1 MEQPI
6 VTALLAYGMSGKV
19 FHAPFL
25 EAHPGF
31 SLYAVLERN
40 QKKAQ
45 HDYSTIKSYSTLEE
59 VLQDAQIELVV
70 INTPNNTHYELA
82 LQALSAHKHIL
93 IEKPAT
99 TTAEEFEHV
108 LELAARVGRKV
119 FVYQNRRWSSDIMAT
134 KTVIESGK
142 LGEIIEMHLRFDRY
156 RPVIGPK
163 TFKET
168 PIPSSGIT
176 YDLGA
181 HLVDQAIAI
190 FGTPLHYHG
199 FKKTY
204 RPNSLVDDFATIHLE
219 FPQNINV
226 FITLSHLVADP
237 QAGIVVHGTQGSFI
251 KPFCDVQEE
260 QLVHG
265 MKPTALEY
273 GHEKPHKE
281 GKLTYYNKQNEKNSV
296 IVPSFR
302 GHFMGLFDELYG
314 SIRFQKPFSVDN
326 QDIITQIKI
335 LESL

>member
-40 QKKAQ
+40 QKKAL
-45 HDYSTIKSYSTLEE
+45 HDYPSIHSYSTLEE
-59 VLQDAQIELVV
+59 LLHDDRIELVV
-70 INTPNNTHYELA
+70 INTPNNTHYEFALLA
-82 LQALSAHKHIL
+82 LLAHKHIL

-99 TTAEEFEHV
+99 TTSVEFEH
-108 LELAARVGRKV
+108 LLQLASQVGRQV

-134 KTVIESGK
+134 KTIIESGK
-142 LGEIIEMHLRFDRY
+142 LGAIIEMHLRFDRY

-168 PIPSSGIT
+168 PIPSSGIA

-181 HLVDQAIAI
+181 HLVDQAIAL
-190 FGTPLHYHG
+190 FGTPLNYQG
-199 FKKTY
+199 FKKAY
-204 RPNSLVDDFATIHLE
+204 RTHSLVDDYASIHLE
-219 FPQNINV
+219 FPRHINV
-226 FITLSHLVADP
+226 FITMSHLVADP

-265 MKPTALEY
+265 MKPTAVEF
-273 GHEKPHKE
+273 GHEKPHNE
-281 GKLTYYNKQNEKNSV
+281 GKLTYYNKQNEKNNV
-296 IVPSFR
+296 MVPSLK
-302 GHFMGLFDELYG
+302 GHFMGLFEELYA
-314 SIRFQKPFSVDN
+314 SIRHQQPFSIDN